1 VTVCIAARCQG
12 GYIICAAD
20 RMLTA
25 GDIQFQP
32 PTSKIFPITTAI
44 AMMTAGDASIQGEIL
59 QRVIADVFARA
70 ASDPDN
76 WWRVADVSNLYY
88 DHYKE
93 IRSKHAENEV
103 LAPLGLTYKT
113 YYEKQKGMDSQLVRQ
128 IATELLNY
136 ELRSQVQA
144 ICCGIDPSGSHIY
157 MIDERGTSCEDYVGF
172 AAIGIGMNHAESQ
185 LMFAQHSELSSPE
198 ETTLLVYAAKKR
210 AEVAPGVGEA
220 TDMVVLGPQVG
231 QTTFLDETIL
241 RELESIYNE
250 EQEKMEQARRQ
261 SKLRINQYVQEFGK
275 TAAAEGQTTEEEV
288 SGGDPSAD

>member
-1 VTVCIAARCQG
+1 
-12 GYIICAAD
+12 
-20 RMLTA
+20 MLTA

-32 PTSKIFPITTAI
+32 PTAKIFPITTAI
-44 AMMTAGDASIQGEIL
+44 TILTAGDASIQGEIL
-59 QRVIADVFARA
+59 QRVLVDVYARI

-76 WWRVADVSNLYY
+76 WWRVADVANLYY

-93 IRSKHAENEV
+93 IWSEHAENEV
-103 LAPLGLTYKT
+103 LAPLGLTYDT

-136 ELRSQVQA
+136 ELRTEVQA
-144 ICCGIDPSGSHIY
+144 ICCGIDSSGSHIY
-157 MIDERGTSCEDYVGF
+157 MVDGRGTNCEDYVGF

-210 AEVAPGVGEA
+210 AEVAPGVGDA
-220 TDMVVLGPQVG
+220 TDMVVLGPNLG
-231 QTTFLDETIL
+231 QTSFLNETIL

-250 EQEKMEQARRQ
+250 EHQKMEQARQQ
-261 SKLRINQYVQEFGK
+261 SKSRIYQYVEEFGK
-275 TAAAEGQTTEEEV
+275 TAAAEGQTTEGEV
-288 SGGDPSAD
+288 SGGDPPTD